1 MTDER
6 PVPDTFARRESIAA
20 VCLEE
25 ADATGDS
32 RFTRA
37 AGALLGK
44 LAGRPEIDDT
54 EALEFAVD
62 LLTSEAARSIN
73 DACVQTANVFSPTPM
88 EIDAMIQR
96 LRRKLPKRLVITSH
110 DQ

>member
-1 MTDER
+1 MTDEHKE
-6 PVPDTFARRESIAA
+6 PDTFARRESIAA

-54 EALEFAVD
+54 EALAFAGA
-62 LLTSEAARSIN
+62 LLASGAASSIN
-73 DACVQTANVFSPTPM
+73 DACVQTAVLFSPTPM
-88 EIDAMIQR
+88 KIDATIAR
-96 LRRKLPKRLVITSH
+96 LRGKLKKILEVINCG
-110 DQ
+110 